1 MTSDK
6 SRNGNE
12 LFTGYVPGE
21 YFNSSQMI
29 NQRVLIKS
37 DTKVFMYPDAEYV
50 SDTNYYG
57 IKNSSYF
64 RNDTA
69 YNIVYFKDTNKGFDA
84 PVFMQKYTDAGLATY
99 IDSPT
104 SIITKITNAVD
115 EDGNAK
121 LKLYLYTRGTESSI
135 LTDSELRSGDTHK
148 IPASELMP
156 GDIIY
161 YTVSSITGETDGFAV
176 YYHNGEALQTA
187 GGNMTESW
195 VLLPTKEGIKV
206 VPDSYVEKNGIEAA
220 PDCEAYVIYNNMK
233 YPVVIYDTQRHT
245 GRMGSYRDLSGYE
258 EDPSDY
264 DKVIIR
270 YYSSLMR
277 EMYLYK

>member
-1 MTSDK
+1 
-6 SRNGNE
+6 
-12 LFTGYVPGE
+12 
-21 YFNSSQMI
+21 
-29 NQRVLIKS
+29 
-37 DTKVFMYPDAEYV
+37 
-50 SDTNYYG
+50 
-57 IKNSSYF
+57 
-64 RNDTA
+64 
-69 YNIVYFKDTNKGFDA
+69 
-84 PVFMQKYTDAGLATY
+84 
-99 IDSPT
+99 
-104 SIITKITNAVD
+104 
-115 EDGNAK
+115 
-121 LKLYLYTRGTESSI
+121 
-135 LTDSELRSGDTHK
+135 
-148 IPASELMP
+148 
-156 GDIIY
+156 
-161 YTVSSITGETDGFAV
+161 
-176 YYHNGEALQTA
+176 
-187 GGNMTESW
+187 MTESW